1 MPIFPNSTTT
11 EIAAAIRKEA
21 DDLAVSPAI
30 RLRRTRGLADLLDPL
45 TITVSMLHA
54 DAVAFAGMGPSARVR
69 AAVCAALA
77 AAAPSAPAPERK
89 LLGLIDGDD
98 DPWWAKDDGTFSCAY
113 SGLGFGKSRAYI
125 EDRYD
130 STHDST
136 REVYT
141 GDPEAHRFD

>member
-45 TITVSMLHA
+45 TITVAMLHA

-98 DPWWAKDDGTFSCAY
+98 DPWWAKDDGVDSFE
-113 SGLGFGKSRAYI
+113 GFQRTYI
-125 EDRYD
+125 ERHYAPV
-130 STHDST
+130 